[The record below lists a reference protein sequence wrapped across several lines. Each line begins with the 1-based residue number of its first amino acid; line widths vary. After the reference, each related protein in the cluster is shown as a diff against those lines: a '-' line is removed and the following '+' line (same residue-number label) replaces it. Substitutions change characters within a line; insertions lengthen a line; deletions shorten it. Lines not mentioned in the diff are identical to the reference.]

1 MQVKQFYLNMQREQG
16 VMNAY
21 NCNSHIAMI
30 LYKIKNNIS
39 EYLQSHFCYTTRL
52 KIKVLAFGLKQHIIA
67 ISHIFV

>member
-1 MQVKQFYLNMQREQG
+1 MQVKQSYLNMQREQG

-30 LYKIKNNIS
+30 LTKIKNNIS
-39 EYLQSHFCYTTRL
+39 EYLQSHFCYKTRQ